1 MGGKTIM
8 DGKVA
13 AFVFLIVC
21 LVLAILLLQRAISP
35 VTSAV
40 VFAIAL
46 AALGG
51 LSRGFRRG
59 RSS

>member
-1 MGGKTIM
+1 M

-13 AFVFLIVC
+13 AFAFLIVC
-21 LVLAILLLQRAISP
+21 LVLAVLLFLRAISP
-35 VTSAV
+35 VASGA

-46 AALGG
+46 ALLGG

-59 RSS
+59 RSQ